1 MKSFMMIA
9 LTFCMLNLLP
19 TTMLGVTG
27 FLFKRRMHKLVQP
40 ATALRSASPQFNL
53 LGLINKVNQ
62 NVDRRDPFAP
72 LWEVMRY
79 EAAAMCEQDL
89 RATSLLTNA
98 ILSQPSFESALIDF
112 VSNQLETPLFQ
123 GTQIRNIFAEVCAK
137 NSSIVSAWAMD
148 LLASAVRDKSQPN
161 TVSVLLF
168 NRGFHALAT
177 HRIAHTLWNTGQ
189 DGLALYFQS
198 LASRVFASDIHP
210 ACNIG
215 PGCYIS
221 TGSGIVIGETASMG
235 RECCIKHGVT
245 LGGTGKESGDRHPK
259 LGNGVFVA
267 AGASILGNIF
277 IGDNSVINAGS
288 VVTKP
293 VAPGTRVGGVPA
305 KFISNLTAAATP
317 ALGDRASLHGG
328 LAIALGLSVD
338 MGATSMQEEASEA
351 MYQCGENI

>member
-1 MKSFMMIA
+1 
-9 LTFCMLNLLP
+9 
-19 TTMLGVTG
+19 
-27 FLFKRRMHKLVQP
+27 
-40 ATALRSASPQFNL
+40 
-53 LGLINKVNQ
+53 
-62 NVDRRDPFAP
+62 
-72 LWEVMRY
+72 
-79 EAAAMCEQDL
+79 MCEQDL

-98 ILSQPSFESALIDF
+98 ILSQPTFESALIDF

-123 GTQIRNIFAEVCAK
+123 GTQIRHIFEEVCAQ
-137 NSSIVSAWAMD
+137 NTSIPSAWALD

-168 NRGFHALAT
+168 NRGFHSLAT
-177 HRIAHTLWNTGQ
+177 HRIAHTLWYTGR

-198 LASRVFASDIHP
+198 LASRIFASDIHP
-210 ACNIG
+210 ACHIG

-221 TGSGIVIGETASMG
+221 TGSGVVIGETASLG

-293 VAPGTRVGGVPA
+293 VLANTRVGGVPA
-305 KFISNLTAAATP
+305 RFISNLTVAAAAVP
-317 ALGDRASLHGG
+317 SEASLQG
-328 LAIALGLSVD
+328 AIATQLGLGVNLDVRS
-338 MGATSMQEEASEA
+338 GLEEVSETN
-351 MYQCGENI
+351 YEDGGHGI